1 MTSSKQRSAPRSAG
15 ALSDA
20 WERRTM
26 LVRHELA
33 TASAANDAK
42 TARLKLLRLE
52 RERQDAESTAQAPR
66 ATRPAVRRAR
76 AKDIAVE

>member
-20 WERRTM
+20 WERRTI

-52 RERQDAESTAQAPR
+52 RERQDAESAAQAPQ
-66 ATRPAVRRAR
+66 ATRRAR
-76 AKDIAVE
+76 AKGIAIE